1 MSSPHKHSASDV
13 SSDDPTSERSKMDS
27 LPTLTRNFLLAV
39 VLLALTGLPLTN
51 ADEPRVT
58 APPAELKADPFHKKY
73 VDAGGYPIVASEKV
87 NDYALKEAAY
97 LVDLLLAKRPD
108 VKAAL
113 IKSGSRLCIIAHNE
127 FTTDVPEFAWLKPKD
142 YWDARARGT
151 GGSQTDPYCSC
162 GEENLLCY
170 PGDPYSTE
178 NILIHEFAHNIHLRG
193 MVNVDASFD
202 RRLKETYDRAM
213 TAGLWKGKYAATN
226 HHEYFAEG
234 VQSWF
239 DNNRENDHDHNH
251 VNTRDEL
258 LEYDPGLAE
267 KCREVFGETKLVY
280 TKPATRLKDHLAGY
294 DPTTAPKFVWPER
307 LTEARRQIREKA
319 VKRTE
324 AAETKKGDNK
334 NETEQKKEQGGK
346 NYQSLQQVP
355 SESCGLAQRAATR
368 QPRATPWVS
377 SADLIPSPE
386 GAKPFGQFVSP
397 LQGLAVVDSLNPGR
411 CPGLS
416 SAGPS
421 GQTASW
427 LSDRTN
433 ADFHGT
439 PTLPSPP
446 ADSPQDPKLLTI
458 DRIFNST
465 DFDEENVGTIL
476 WKKKGPGYFTFET
489 WPKRPAAEKPVA
501 GEPPA
506 LRQIVWHDAATEEAK
521 IVVAGEAFIPAD
533 AAKDDKGN
541 KKPLS
546 VESFQFSDDE
556 SKLLIFTNSRRV
568 WRRNTRGDYWVL
580 DIASRELK
588 KLGGDAKP
596 STLMFAKF
604 SPDASH
610 VAFVRENNLY
620 VQKLADM
627 SVTLLTKD
635 GSATLINGTSDWVY
649 EEELD
654 LRDGYRWSPDGKS
667 IAFWQLDSS
676 GVREFFLINNTD
688 DSYSKP
694 IGIRYPKVG
703 EQNSAARIGVV
714 SASGGDVRWLDVP
727 GDPRNHYL
735 AQLEWTPNGKQI
747 ALQQFNRLQTTNRVM
762 LADPAT
768 GATRTILTETDP
780 AWLENENPFRWLK
793 NGEQFL
799 WISERDGWRRPY
811 LAETEKESLRRITQ
825 EQFDMIGLEAVDE
838 ASGAIYYAASPDNA
852 TQRYLYQATL
862 DGEKGERLTPNNQPG
877 WHTYNISPD
886 GKFAI
891 HTYSAFSHR
900 PIVNLVML
908 PEHKVVR
915 MLVSNPKLCVNLA
928 ALKKPTAE
936 FLRLDIGNDIQ
947 LDAWCLKPPGFDP
960 SSVKKYP
967 LMIFVYG
974 EPHGQTV
981 RDAWNSKRGLWHEM
995 LAQQGYLVA
1004 SVDNRGTMSP
1014 RGREWRKVV
1023 HRQIGILHP
1032 TEQAAATREMLK
1044 RWPQADPERIG
1055 IWGWSGGGSSSL
1067 NAIFQFPDL
1076 YRTAIAVAPVPNQ
1089 RMYDTIYQER
1099 YMGLPNDNADGYTRG
1114 SPITHAKNL
1123 KGNLLIVHGTG
1134 DDNCHYQG
1142 VELLMNELIAHNK
1155 PFSLMA
1161 YPNRS
1166 HSISEGQNTTRHLYQ
1181 LMTNYLQQHL
1191 PAK

>member
-1 MSSPHKHSASDV
+1 
-13 SSDDPTSERSKMDS
+13 MD
-27 LPTLTRNFLLAV
+27 LFPTLIRQSLLAA
-39 VLLALTGLPLTN
+39 VLLATGLSLTT
-51 ADEPRVT
+51 AAEPRVT

-87 NDYALKEAAY
+87 NDYALKEAAF
-97 LVDLLLAKRPD
+97 LVDLMLAKRPD
-108 VKAAL
+108 VKSAM

-142 YWDARARGT
+142 YWDARTRGT
-151 GGSQTDPYCSC
+151 GGSQTDPFCSC

-193 MVNVDASFD
+193 MVNVDPTFD

-267 KCREVFGETKLVY
+267 MCREVFGETKLVY

-294 DPTTAPKFVWPER
+294 APTTAPKFVWPER
-307 LTEARRQIREKA
+307 LNEARRQIREKA
-319 VKRTE
+319 VKRSE
-324 AAETKKGDNK
+324 AAASKTEETPK
-334 NETEQKKEQGGK
+334 
-346 NYQSLQQVP
+346 
-355 SESCGLAQRAATR
+355 
-368 QPRATPWVS
+368 
-377 SADLIPSPE
+377 AD
-386 GAKPFGQFVSP
+386 AKS
-397 LQGLAVVDSLNPGR
+397 NP
-411 CPGLS
+411 
-416 SAGPS
+416 
-421 GQTASW
+421 
-427 LSDRTN
+427 
-433 ADFHGT
+433 
-439 PTLPSPP
+439 
-446 ADSPQDPKLLTI
+446 LLTI
-458 DRIFNST
+458 DRIFNSP
-465 DFDEENVGTIL
+465 DFDEESIGTIL
-476 WKKKGPGYFTFET
+476 WKKKGPGYFTFEI
-489 WPKRPAAEKPVA
+489 WPKRPVAEKPVA

-506 LRQIVWHDAATEEAK
+506 LRQIVWHDTATEEAK
-521 IVVAGEAFIPAD
+521 IVIPGEAFIPAD

-541 KKPLS
+541 KRPLN
-546 VESFQFSDDE
+546 VESFKFSDDE
-556 SKLLIFTNSRRV
+556 SKVLIFTNSRRV

-620 VQKLADM
+620 AQNLADM
-627 SVTLLTKD
+627 SVTALTKD

-714 SASGGDVRWLDVP
+714 SAGGGDVRWLDVP

-735 AQLEWTPNGKQI
+735 AQLEWTPNGKQV

-762 LADPAT
+762 LADPVT
-768 GATRTILTETDP
+768 GTTRTILTETDP

-811 LAETEKESLRRITQ
+811 LAETEKESVRRITQ

-852 TQRYLYQATL
+852 TQRYLYRATL
-862 DGEKGERLTPNNQPG
+862 DGEKGERLTPDNQPG

-886 GKFAI
+886 GKFAF

-900 PIVNLVML
+900 PIVNLITL

-915 MLVSNPKLCVNLA
+915 MLASNPKLCLNLD

-936 FLRLDIGNDIQ
+936 VLRLEIGNDLQ

-960 SSVKKYP
+960 SAVKKYP
-967 LMIFVYG
+967 LLIYVYG

-981 RDAWNSKRGLWHEM
+981 RDAWDGKRGLWHLM

-1032 TEQAAATREMLK
+1032 TEQAAAAREMLK
-1044 RWPQADPERIG
+1044 RWPQADPDRIG

-1076 YRTAIAVAPVPNQ
+1076 YRTAIAIAPVPNQ
-1089 RMYDTIYQER
+1089 KMYDTIYQER

-1155 PFSLMA
+1155 LFSLMA

-1166 HSISEGQNTTRHLYQ
+1166 HSISEGANTTRHLYQ
-1181 LMTNYLQQHL
+1181 LMTDYLRKNL
-1191 PAK
+1191 PTN

>member
-1 MSSPHKHSASDV
+1 
-13 SSDDPTSERSKMDS
+13 MDS
-27 LPTLTRNFLLAV
+27 LPKLIRQSLLVV
-39 VLLALTGLPLTN
+39 VLLVTGLSLTT
-51 ADEPRVT
+51 AAEPRVT

-73 VDAGGYPIVASEKV
+73 IDAGGYPIVASEKV

-97 LVDLLLAKRPD
+97 LVDLMLAKRPD
-108 VKAAL
+108 VKAAM
-113 IKSGSRLCIIAHNE
+113 IKSGSRLCILAHNE

-193 MVNVDASFD
+193 MVNVDPTFD

-267 KCREVFGETKLVY
+267 MCREVFGETKLVY
-280 TKPATRLKDHLAGY
+280 TKPTTRLKDHLAGY

-307 LTEARRQIREKA
+307 LNEARRQIREKA
-319 VKRTE
+319 VNRSKE
-324 AAETKKGDNK
+324 AEKKVED
-334 NETEQKKEQGGK
+334 
-346 NYQSLQQVP
+346 
-355 SESCGLAQRAATR
+355 RAAAID
-368 QPRATPWVS
+368 QS
-377 SADLIPSPE
+377 
-386 GAKPFGQFVSP
+386 
-397 LQGLAVVDSLNPGR
+397 
-411 CPGLS
+411 
-416 SAGPS
+416 
-421 GQTASW
+421 
-427 LSDRTN
+427 
-433 ADFHGT
+433 
-439 PTLPSPP
+439 
-446 ADSPQDPKLLTI
+446 LLTI

-465 DFDEENVGTIL
+465 DFDEEGVGTIL
-476 WKKKGPGYFTFET
+476 WKKKGTGYFTYET

-506 LRQIVWHDAATEEAK
+506 LRQIVWHDTASDDTK
-521 IVVAGEAFIPAD
+521 IVVPGEAFIPAD

-556 SKLLIFTNSRRV
+556 SKVLIFTNSRRV

-620 VQKLADM
+620 VQKLSDL
-627 SVTLLTKD
+627 SVTPLTKD

-703 EQNSAARIGVV
+703 EQNSAARIGVI

-735 AQLEWTPNGKQI
+735 AQMEWTPNGKQV

-768 GATRTILTETDP
+768 GATHTILTETDP

-825 EQFDMIGLEAVDE
+825 EQFDMIGLESVDD
-838 ASGAIYYAASPDNA
+838 ASGTIYYAASPDNA
-852 TQRYLYQATL
+852 TQRYLYRAKL
-862 DGEKGERLTPNNQPG
+862 DGEKGERLTPDNQPG
-877 WHTYNISPD
+877 WHAYNISPD

-900 PIVNLVML
+900 PIVNLVTL

-960 SSVKKYP
+960 NAAKKYP

-981 RDAWNSKRGLWHEM
+981 RDAWNSKRGLWHVM

-1142 VELLMNELIAHNK
+1142 VEMLMNELIAHNK
-1155 PFSLMA
+1155 LFSLMA

-1166 HSISEGQNTTRHLYQ
+1166 HSISEGANTTRHLYQ
-1181 LMTNYLQQHL
+1181 LMTDYLRKNL
-1191 PAK
+1191 PTN

>member
-1 MSSPHKHSASDV
+1 MQLRFFRPLA
-13 SSDDPTSERSKMDS
+13 
-27 LPTLTRNFLLAV
+27 FLLSLV
-39 VLLALTGLPLTN
+39 VLWQSAASTAS
-51 ADEPRVT
+51 ADEFRVT
-58 APPAELKADPFHKKY
+58 APPAELKVDPFHKKY
-73 VDAGGYPIVASEKV
+73 VDVGGYPIVASEKV

-108 VKAAL
+108 VKAAM
-113 IKSGSRLCIIAHNE
+113 IKSGSRLCVLAHNE
-127 FTTDVPEFAWLKPKD
+127 FTTDVPEFAWLKPKN

-162 GEENLLCY
+162 GEENLLAY
-170 PGDPYSTE
+170 PGDPYSAE

-193 MVNVDASFD
+193 MVNVDPTFD

-213 TAGLWKGKYAATN
+213 TTGLWKGKYAATN

-258 LEYDPGLAE
+258 LEYDPGLAAM
-267 KCREVFGETKLVY
+267 CREVFGETKLVY
-280 TKPATRLKDHLAGY
+280 TKPTTRLKDHLAGY

-307 LTEARRQIREKA
+307 LTEARREIREKVVNRSKQA
-319 VKRTE
+319 TGEPVGVSPRTDAKPSPRAD
-324 AAETKKGDNK
+324 AARLAKA
-334 NETEQKKEQGGK
+334 NEDGK
-346 NYQSLQQVP
+346 NS
-355 SESCGLAQRAATR
+355 
-368 QPRATPWVS
+368 
-377 SADLIPSPE
+377 D
-386 GAKPFGQFVSP
+386 P
-397 LQGLAVVDSLNPGR
+397 LLSVDRLF
-411 CPGLS
+411 
-416 SAGPS
+416 
-421 GQTASW
+421 AS
-427 LSDRTN
+427 
-433 ADFHGT
+433 
-439 PTLPSPP
+439 
-446 ADSPQDPKLLTI
+446 K
-458 DRIFNST
+458 
-465 DFDEENVGTIL
+465 DFDEESLGTFL
-476 WKKKGPGYFTFET
+476 WKKQGAGYFTFEA
-489 WPKRPAAEKPVA
+489 WPKRPAGEKPVS
-501 GEPPA
+501 GEPPE
-506 LRQIVWHDAATEEAK
+506 LRSIVWHDTTSDETK
-521 IVVAGEAFIPAD
+521 VIVPGESFIPAD
-533 AAKDDKGN
+533 AKPDDKGH
-541 KKPLS
+541 KQPLS

-568 WRRNTRGDYWVL
+568 WRQNTRGDYWLL
-580 DIASRELK
+580 DIAKRELK

-596 STLMFAKF
+596 SSLMFAKF
-604 SPDASH
+604 APDASRI
-610 VAFVRENNLY
+610 AFVRDNNLF
-620 VQKLADM
+620 VQNLADL
-627 SVTLLTKD
+627 SITPLTKD

-654 LRDGYRWSPDGKS
+654 LRDGYRWSPDS
-667 IAFWQLDSS
+667 RTIAFWQLDSS

-714 SASGGDVRWLDVP
+714 SVDGGEPKWLEVP
-727 GDPRNHYL
+727 GDSRNHYL
-735 AQLEWTPNGKQI
+735 AQLDWTPDGKQV
-747 ALQQFNRLQTTNRVM
+747 ALQQFNRLQNTNRVM

-780 AWLENENPFRWLK
+780 AWLENENPFRWVK
-793 NGEQFL
+793 NGEQFV

-811 LAETEKESLRRITQ
+811 LAKSTGNTEPPPPQRITQ
-825 EQFDMIGLEAVDE
+825 EQFDMISLEAVDE
-838 ASGAIYYAASPDNA
+838 ANQAVYYAASPSDP
-852 TQRYLYQATL
+852 TQRYLYRATL
-862 DGEKGERLTPNNQPG
+862 DGEKGERLTPDNLPG
-877 WHTYNISPD
+877 WNTYNISPD
-886 GKFAI
+886 RKFAV
-891 HTYSAFSHR
+891 HFYSSFSHR
-900 PIVNLVML
+900 PTAQLISL
-908 PEHKVVR
+908 PDHKHLR
-915 MLVSNPKLCVNLA
+915 SLINNQKLCVTLD
-928 ALKKPTAE
+928 ALQQTKAE
-936 FLRLDIGNDIQ
+936 FLRLDIGNDLL

-960 SSVKKYP
+960 AASKKYP
-967 LMIFVYG
+967 LLIFVYG

-981 RDAWNSKRGLWHEM
+981 RDAWNGKRGLWHWM
-995 LAQQGYLVA
+995 LAQQGYVVA

-1044 RWPQADPERIG
+1044 RWPQVDPDRVG

-1089 RMYDTIYQER
+1089 KMYDTIYQER

-1181 LMTNYLQQHL
+1181 LMTNYLQQNL
-1191 PAK
+1191 PTK

>member
-1 MSSPHKHSASDV
+1 MNMSR
-13 SSDDPTSERSKMDS
+13 EIRRSLS
-27 LPTLTRNFLLAV
+27 LAV
-39 VLLALTGLPLTN
+39 LAALIWLPFTN

-58 APPAELKADPFHKKY
+58 APPVELKVDPFHKKY
-73 VDAGGYPIVASEKV
+73 IDAGGYPIVASEKV

-97 LVDLLLAKRPD
+97 LVDLMLAKRPD
-108 VKAAL
+108 VKKAM

-151 GGSQTDPYCSC
+151 GGSQSDPYCSC
-162 GEENLLCY
+162 GEENLLAY

-193 MVNVDASFD
+193 MVNVDPTFD
-202 RRLKETYDRAM
+202 RRLKETYERAM
-213 TAGLWKGKYAATN
+213 AAGRWKGKYAATN

-251 VNTRDEL
+251 VNTREEL
-258 LEYDPGLAE
+258 YEYDTGLAAI
-267 KCREVFGETKLVY
+267 CHEVFGDTKLAY
-280 TKPATRLKDHLAGY
+280 TKPTTRLKDHLAGY
-294 DPTTAPKFVWPER
+294 DPSTAPKFVWPER
-307 LTEARRQIREKA
+307 LNEARRQIREKA
-319 VKRTE
+319 VNRSKE
-324 AAETKKGDNK
+324 A
-334 NETEQKKEQGGK
+334 
-346 NYQSLQQVP
+346 
-355 SESCGLAQRAATR
+355 ESKVGEASKT
-368 QPRATPWVS
+368 
-377 SADLIPSPE
+377 D
-386 GAKPFGQFVSP
+386 AKP
-397 LQGLAVVDSLNPGR
+397 NP
-411 CPGLS
+411 
-416 SAGPS
+416 
-421 GQTASW
+421 
-427 LSDRTN
+427 
-433 ADFHGT
+433 
-439 PTLPSPP
+439 
-446 ADSPQDPKLLTI
+446 LLTI
-458 DRIFNST
+458 DRIFASK
-465 DFDEENVGTIL
+465 DFDEESLGTFV
-476 WKKKGPGYFTFET
+476 WKKHGTGYYTLEKPKEGESGRDLVWRDSATDET
-489 WPKRPAAEKPVA
+489 KIIVSAAEFA
-501 GEPPA
+501 PP
-506 LRQIVWHDAATEEAK
+506 DPT
-521 IVVAGEAFIPAD
+521 AD
-533 AAKDDKGN
+533 HR
-541 KKPLS
+541 PLD

-556 SKLLIFTNSRRV
+556 SKLLIYTDSRRV
-568 WRRNTRGDYWVL
+568 WRRNTRGNYWVFDL
-580 DIASRELK
+580 ANRELK

-596 STLMFAKF
+596 SMMFAKF
-604 SPDASH
+604 SPEGYEVS
-610 VAFVRENNLY
+610 FVRDNNLF
-620 VQKLADM
+620 VQNLTNM
-627 SVTLLTKD
+627 SITALTTD

-654 LRDGYRWSPDGKS
+654 LRDGYRWSPDGRS
-667 IAFWQLDSS
+667 IAFWQLDASN
-676 GVREFFLINNTD
+676 VREFFLINNTD

-703 EQNSAARIGVV
+703 EQNSSARIGVV
-714 SASGGDVRWLDVP
+714 SSSGSGTPAPPRWLDVP
-727 GDPRNHYL
+727 GDPRNHYI
-735 AQLEWTPNGKQI
+735 AQMEWTPDGSQI
-747 ALQQFNRLQTTNRVM
+747 ALQQFNRLQNTNRVM
-762 LADPAT
+762 FADPKT
-768 GATRTILTETDP
+768 GVTRTILTETDP
-780 AWLENENPFRWLK
+780 AWLENENPFRWV
-793 NGEQFL
+793 GEGDQFL

-811 LAETEKESLRRITQ
+811 LTASASGEFLWSGETKPTVNQPFFAKVEPPKPEKIPRALHRVTQ
-825 EQFDMIGLEAVDE
+825 DQHDMIAFESYGYPDL
-838 ASGAIYYAASPDNA
+838 IYYSASPANA
-852 TQRYLYQATL
+852 TQRYLYRAKL
-862 DGEKGERLTPNNQPG
+862 NGEKGERLTPENQPG

-886 GKFAI
+886 AKFAV
-891 HTYSAFSHR
+891 HTYSAFMRH
-900 PIVNLVML
+900 PTTELITL
-908 PEHKVVR
+908 PDHKQVR
-915 MLVSNPKLCVNLA
+915 LLVSNPKLSVALA
-928 ALKKPTAE
+928 ALKQPTAE

-947 LDAWCLKPPGFDP
+947 LDAWCLKPPDFD
-960 SSVKKYP
+960 STAIKKYP
-967 LMIFVYG
+967 LLIFVYG

-981 RDAWNSKRGLWHEM
+981 RDAWNSKRGLWHLM

-1089 RMYDTIYQER
+1089 KMYDTIYQER
-1099 YMGLPNDNADGYTRG
+1099 YMGLPNDNADGYQRG

>member
-1 MSSPHKHSASDV
+1 MPSLL
-13 SSDDPTSERSKMDS
+13 TLIRRS
-27 LPTLTRNFLLAV
+27 LLVAV
-39 VLLALTGLPLTN
+39 LVALTGLSLTN
-51 ADEPRVT
+51 ADEPQVT
-58 APPAELKADPFHKKY
+58 APPAELKVDPFHKKY
-73 VDAGGYPIVASEKV
+73 VNAGGYPIVASEKV

-97 LVDLLLAKRPD
+97 LVDLMLAKRPD
-108 VKAAL
+108 VKAAM

-162 GEENLLCY
+162 GEENLLAY

-193 MVNVDASFD
+193 MVNVDPTFD

-213 TAGLWKGKYAATN
+213 TAGLWKGKYAASN

-251 VNTRDEL
+251 VNTREEL
-258 LEYDPGLAE
+258 LEYDPGLAAM
-267 KCREVFGETKLVY
+267 CREVFGETKLVY
-280 TKPATRLKDHLAGY
+280 TKPTTRLKDHLAGY

-307 LTEARRQIREKA
+307 LNEARRQIREKA
-319 VKRTE
+319 VNRSKE
-324 AAETKKGDNK
+324 AEKKVEDR
-334 NETEQKKEQGGK
+334 
-346 NYQSLQQVP
+346 S
-355 SESCGLAQRAATR
+355 AAIDK
-368 QPRATPWVS
+368 S
-377 SADLIPSPE
+377 
-386 GAKPFGQFVSP
+386 
-397 LQGLAVVDSLNPGR
+397 
-411 CPGLS
+411 
-416 SAGPS
+416 
-421 GQTASW
+421 
-427 LSDRTN
+427 
-433 ADFHGT
+433 
-439 PTLPSPP
+439 
-446 ADSPQDPKLLTI
+446 LLTI

-465 DFDEENVGTIL
+465 DFDEESVGTIL

-506 LRQIVWHDAATEEAK
+506 LRQIVWHDTASEDAK
-521 IVVAGEAFIPAD
+521 IVVAGDAFIPSD

-541 KKPLS
+541 KKPLN
-546 VESFQFSDDE
+546 VESFQFSEDE

-580 DIASRELK
+580 DIATRELK
-588 KLGGDAKP
+588 KLGGDAKS

-610 VAFVRENNLY
+610 IAFVRENNLY

-627 SVTLLTKD
+627 SVTPLTKD

-727 GDPRNHYL
+727 GDSRNHYL
-735 AQLEWTPNGKQI
+735 AQMEWTPNGKQV
-747 ALQQFNRLQTTNRVM
+747 ALQQFNRLQNANRVM

-838 ASGAIYYAASPDNA
+838 TSGAIYYAAAPDNA
-852 TQRYLYQATL
+852 TQRYLYRATL
-862 DGEKGERLTPNNQPG
+862 DGEKGERLTPADQPG

-900 PIVNLVML
+900 PIVKLVTL

-915 MLVSNPKLCVNLA
+915 LLVSNPKLCVNLA

-960 SSVKKYP
+960 STAKKYP
-967 LMIFVYG
+967 LLIFVYG

-981 RDAWNSKRGLWHEM
+981 RDSWNSKRGLWHLM

-1032 TEQAAATREMLK
+1032 NEQAAATREMLK

-1089 RMYDTIYQER
+1089 KMYDTIYQER

-1155 PFSLMA
+1155 LFSLMA

-1166 HSISEGQNTTRHLYQ
+1166 HSISEGANTTRHLYQ
-1181 LMTNYLQQHL
+1181 LMTDYLRKNL
-1191 PAK
+1191 PTN

>member
-1 MSSPHKHSASDV
+1 MHLRFLLLVVLWQS
-13 SSDDPTSERSKMDS
+13 PTS
-27 LPTLTRNFLLAV
+27 
-39 VLLALTGLPLTN
+39 
-51 ADEPRVT
+51 ADDVRIA
-58 APPAELKADPFHKKY
+58 APPAELKVDPFHKKY
-73 VDAGGYPIVASEKV
+73 IDAGGYPIVASEKV
-87 NDYALKEAAY
+87 NDFALKEAAY
-97 LVDLLLAKRPD
+97 LVDLMLAKRPD
-108 VKAAL
+108 IKAAM

-162 GEENLLCY
+162 GEENLLGY

-193 MVNVDASFD
+193 MLNVDPTFD

-251 VNTRDEL
+251 VNTRVEL
-258 LEYDPGLAE
+258 LEYDPGLAAM
-267 KCREVFGETKLVY
+267 CREVFSDTTLVY
-280 TKPATRLKDHLAGY
+280 TKPTTRLRDHLAGY

-307 LTEARRQIREKA
+307 LNEARRQIREKA
-319 VKRTE
+319 VNRSKE
-324 AAETKKGDNK
+324 AEKKAEDR
-334 NETEQKKEQGGK
+334 
-346 NYQSLQQVP
+346 
-355 SESCGLAQRAATR
+355 SE
-368 QPRATPWVS
+368 
-377 SADLIPSPE
+377 
-386 GAKPFGQFVSP
+386 
-397 LQGLAVVDSLNPGR
+397 VVDK
-411 CPGLS
+411 
-416 SAGPS
+416 
-421 GQTASW
+421 T
-427 LSDRTN
+427 
-433 ADFHGT
+433 
-439 PTLPSPP
+439 
-446 ADSPQDPKLLTI
+446 LLTV
-458 DRIFNST
+458 DRIFASK
-465 DFDEENVGTIL
+465 DFEEESLGTFV
-476 WKKKGPGYFTFET
+476 WKKRGPGYFTFES
-489 WPKRPAAEKPVA
+489 WLKRPTAEKPVA

-506 LRQIVWHDAATEEAK
+506 ARQIIWHDAASDETK
-521 IVVAGEAFIPAD
+521 IVVPAELLIPAN
-533 AAKDDKGN
+533 AEKDDKGN
-541 KKPLS
+541 RKPLN
-546 VESFQFSDDE
+546 VESFLFSDDE

-580 DIASRELK
+580 DIASHELK
-588 KLGGDAKP
+588 KLGGDAKS

-604 SPDASH
+604 STDASR

-620 VQKLADM
+620 VQNLADM
-627 SVTLLTKD
+627 SITALTKD

-667 IAFWQLDSS
+667 IAFWQIDSS

-688 DSYSKP
+688 ESYSKP

-703 EQNSAARIGVV
+703 EQNSAARIGIV
-714 SASGGDVRWLDVP
+714 SIAGGEPKWLDVP

-735 AQLEWTPNGKQI
+735 AQMEWTPDGKQV
-747 ALQQFNRLQTTNRVM
+747 ALQQFNRLQNMNRVM
-762 LADPAT
+762 LADPQT

-811 LAETEKESLRRITQ
+811 RASTSAPALKPEASAKDGQGDTSLVLQPSKNTPLTRITQ
-825 EQFDMIGLEAVDE
+825 EQFDMIGFEAVDE

-852 TQRYLYQATL
+852 TQRYLYRATL
-862 DGEKGERLTPNNQPG
+862 DGDKGERLTPDNRTG
-877 WHTYNISPD
+877 WNTYNISPD
-886 GKFAI
+886 GKFAL

-900 PIVNLVML
+900 PVVQLVSL
-908 PEHKVVR
+908 PDHKIVR
-915 MLVSNPKLCVNLA
+915 MLVSNPKLCVALA
-928 ALKKPTAE
+928 ALKWPTAE
-936 FLRLDIGNDIQ
+936 FLRLDIGNDVQ

-960 SSVKKYP
+960 AAIKKYP
-967 LMIFVYG
+967 LLIHVYG

-981 RDAWNSKRGLWHEM
+981 RDVWNSKYGLWHRM

-1014 RGREWRKVV
+1014 RGREFRKIV
-1023 HRQIGILHP
+1023 HRQVGILHP
-1032 TEQAAATREMLK
+1032 TEQAAAAREMLK
-1044 RWPQADPERIG
+1044 RWPQADPERVG

-1089 RMYDTIYQER
+1089 KMYDTIYQER
-1099 YMGLPNDNADGYTRG
+1099 YMGLPTDNADGYTRG

-1142 VELLMNELIAHNK
+1142 AELLMNELIAHNK
-1155 PFSLMA
+1155 PFSMMA

-1166 HSISEGQNTTRHLYQ
+1166 HAISEGSNTTRHLFN
-1181 LMTNYLQQHL
+1181 LMTEYLHQHL
-1191 PAK
+1191 PVGHALQNSASK

>member
-1 MSSPHKHSASDV
+1 MHLRFFRPLRFILLLIVVWQAPASADDV
-13 SSDDPTSERSKMDS
+13 RI
-27 LPTLTRNFLLAV
+27 
-39 VLLALTGLPLTN
+39 
-51 ADEPRVT
+51 T
-58 APPAELKADPFHKKY
+58 APPAVLKVDPFHKKY

-97 LVDLLLAKRPD
+97 LVNLMLAQRPD
-108 VKAAL
+108 VKAAM

-127 FTTDVPEFAWLKPKD
+127 FTTDLPEFAWLKPKD

-162 GEENLLCY
+162 GEENLLGY

-193 MVNVDASFD
+193 MVNVDPTFD

-213 TAGLWKGKYAATN
+213 AAGRWKGKYAATN

-251 VNTRDEL
+251 VNTREEL
-258 LEYDPGLAE
+258 YEYDTGLAAI
-267 KCREVFGETKLVY
+267 CHEVFGDTKIVY
-280 TKPATRLKDHLAGY
+280 TKPTTRLKDHLAGY
-294 DPTTAPKFVWPER
+294 DPTKAPTFIWPVR
-307 LTEARRQIREKA
+307 LNEARRQIREKA
-319 VKRTE
+319 VKRSEE
-324 AAETKKGDNK
+324 AEKKV
-334 NETEQKKEQGGK
+334 E
-346 NYQSLQQVP
+346 
-355 SESCGLAQRAATR
+355 
-368 QPRATPWVS
+368 
-377 SADLIPSPE
+377 
-386 GAKPFGQFVSP
+386 
-397 LQGLAVVDSLNPGR
+397 
-411 CPGLS
+411 
-416 SAGPS
+416 
-421 GQTASW
+421 
-427 LSDRTN
+427 DRTEVI
-433 ADFHGT
+433 DKT
-439 PTLPSPP
+439 
-446 ADSPQDPKLLTI
+446 LLTL
-458 DRIFNST
+458 DRIFASK
-465 DFDEENVGTIL
+465 DFEEESLGTFV
-476 WKKKGPGYFTFET
+476 WKKRGPGYFTFES

-506 LRQIVWHDAATEEAK
+506 PRQIVWHDSASDEAK
-521 IVVAGEAFIPAD
+521 IVVPAELFIPAD
-533 AAKDDKGN
+533 AEKDDKGN
-541 KKPLS
+541 RKPLG

-556 SKLLIFTNSRRV
+556 SKLLIFTNGRRV

-580 DIASRELK
+580 DIAKRELK

-604 SPDASH
+604 APDTSR

-620 VQKLADM
+620 VQNLADM
-627 SVTLLTKD
+627 SITALTKD
-635 GSATLINGTSDWVY
+635 GSATLINGTADWVY

-654 LRDGYRWSPDGKS
+654 LRDGYRWSPDGQS
-667 IAFWQLDSS
+667 IAFWQIDSS
-676 GVREFFLINNTD
+676 DVREFFLINNTD

-714 SASGGDVRWLDVP
+714 SIAGGEPKWLDVP

-735 AQLEWTPNGKQI
+735 AQMEWTPDGKQV
-747 ALQQFNRLQTTNRVM
+747 ALQQFNRLQNTNRVM
-762 LADPAT
+762 LADPQT
-768 GATRTILTETDP
+768 GATRTILTESDP
-780 AWLENENPFRWLK
+780 AWLENENPFRWIK

-811 LAETEKESLRRITQ
+811 LASTSALALKPEAPAKDGQSDSSLALQASKNTPCVRITQ

-838 ASGAIYYAASPDNA
+838 TNGAIYYAASPDNA
-852 TQRYLYQATL
+852 TQRYLYRATF
-862 DGEKGERLTPNNQPG
+862 DGAKGERVTPPEHRTG
-877 WHTYNISPD
+877 WNTYNISPD
-886 GKFAI
+886 GKFAV
-891 HTYSAFSHR
+891 HTYSAFAHR
-900 PIVNLVML
+900 PIVQLVTL
-908 PEHKVVR
+908 PEHKHVR
-915 MLVSNPKLCVNLA
+915 SLVNNQKLCVALA
-928 ALKKPTAE
+928 ALKRPTAE
-936 FLRLDIGNDIQ
+936 FLRLDIGNDVQ

-960 SSVKKYP
+960 AAIKKYP
-967 LMIFVYG
+967 LLIHVYG

-981 RDAWNSKRGLWHEM
+981 RDVWNSKYGLWHWM

-1014 RGREWRKVV
+1014 RGREFRKVV
-1023 HRQIGILHP
+1023 HRKVGILHP
-1032 TEQAAATREMLK
+1032 AEQAAAAREMLK
-1044 RWPQADPERIG
+1044 RWPQVDPDRIG

-1089 RMYDTIYQER
+1089 KLYDTIYQER
-1099 YMGLPNDNADGYTRG
+1099 YMGLPTDNADGYQKG

-1166 HSISEGQNTTRHLYQ
+1166 HAISEGQNTTRHLFN
-1181 LMTNYLQQHL
+1181 LMTEYLHQHL
-1191 PAK
+1191 PVGPTREAVSKP

>member
-1 MSSPHKHSASDV
+1 MN
-13 SSDDPTSERSKMDS
+13 S
-27 LPTLTRNFLLAV
+27 LNTLMRRTLMVAVLAAMTTLTH
-39 VLLALTGLPLTN
+39 TN

-58 APPAELKADPFHKKY
+58 APPAELKVDPFHKKFI
-73 VDAGGYPIVASEKV
+73 DAGGYPIVASEKV

-97 LVDLLLAKRPD
+97 LVNLMLAKRQD
-108 VKAAL
+108 VREAM

-151 GGSQTDPYCSC
+151 GGSQTDPFCSC
-162 GEENLLCY
+162 GEENLLGY

-193 MVNVDASFD
+193 MVNVDPTFD

-258 LEYDPGLAE
+258 LEYDPGLAAM
-267 KCREVFGETKLVY
+267 CREVFGDTKLVY
-280 TKPATRLKDHLAGY
+280 TKPTTRLKDHLAGY

-307 LTEARRQIREKA
+307 LNEARRQIREKA
-319 VKRTE
+319 VNRSKE
-324 AAETKKGDNK
+324 AEK
-334 NETEQKKEQGGK
+334 
-346 NYQSLQQVP
+346 
-355 SESCGLAQRAATR
+355 
-368 QPRATPWVS
+368 
-377 SADLIPSPE
+377 
-386 GAKPFGQFVSP
+386 
-397 LQGLAVVDSLNPGR
+397 
-411 CPGLS
+411 
-416 SAGPS
+416 
-421 GQTASW
+421 ASDK
-427 LSDRTN
+427 S
-433 ADFHGT
+433 
-439 PTLPSPP
+439 
-446 ADSPQDPKLLTI
+446 LLTI

-465 DFDEENVGTIL
+465 DFDEESSGAIV
-476 WKKKGPGYFTFET
+476 WKKKGAGYFTFEI
-489 WPKRPAAEKPVA
+489 WPKRPPTEKPVA

-506 LRQIVWHDAATEEAK
+506 RRQLVWHDTTSDETK
-521 IVVAGEAFIPAD
+521 VVVSGESFIPAD
-533 AAKDDKGN
+533 AKNDDKGN
-541 KKPLS
+541 KKPLN

-568 WRRNTRGDYWVL
+568 WRRNTRGDFWVL
-580 DIASRELK
+580 DIAKGELK

-596 STLMFAKF
+596 ATLMFAKL
-604 SPDASH
+604 SPDASR

-620 VQKLADM
+620 VQNLADM
-627 SVTLLTKD
+627 SITALTKD
-635 GSATLINGTSDWVY
+635 GSTTLINGTSDWVY

-703 EQNSAARIGVV
+703 EQNSSARIGVI

-735 AQLEWTPNGKQI
+735 AQMEWTPDGKQI
-747 ALQQFNRLQTTNRVM
+747 ALQQFNRLQNTNHVM

-793 NGEQFL
+793 NGEQFV

-811 LAETEKESLRRITQ
+811 LASMSPTLKPEAPAKPNEGTLSPAFQASQPVQNTPVARIAQ
-825 EQFDMIGLEAVDE
+825 DSFDMIGFDAIDE
-838 ASGAIYYAASPDNA
+838 VTGSVYFSASPDNA
-852 TQRYLYQATL
+852 TQRYLYRAKL
-862 DGEKGERLTPNNQPG
+862 DGEKSERVTPEGLAG
-877 WHTYNISPD
+877 WNTYNIAPD

-891 HTYSAFSHR
+891 HIFSSFMHQ
-900 PIVNLVML
+900 PVVKLISL
-908 PEHKVVR
+908 PDHKTIRV
-915 MLVSNPKLCVNLA
+915 LA
-928 ALKKPTAE
+928 ANDKLFVKLAELQKPNLE
-936 FLRLDIGNDIQ
+936 FLRLDIGNDVQ
-947 LDAWCLKPPGFDP
+947 LDAWCLKPPGFEANAD
-960 SSVKKYP
+960 KKYP
-967 LMIFVYG
+967 LLIHVYG

-981 RDAWNSKRGLWHEM
+981 RDAWTGKRGMWHWI
-995 LAQQGYLVA
+995 LAQQGYVVA

-1014 RGREWRKVV
+1014 RGRDFRKVV
-1023 HRQIGILHP
+1023 YRQIGILHP
-1032 TEQAAATREMLK
+1032 TEQAAAAREMLK
-1044 RWPQADPERIG
+1044 RWPQVDPTRVG

-1076 YRTAIAVAPVPNQ
+1076 YRTAIAVAPVPHQ
-1089 RMYDTIYQER
+1089 KMYDTIYQER
-1099 YMGLPNDNADGYTRG
+1099 YMGLPNDNADGYLKG

-1155 PFSLMA
+1155 PFSIMA

-1166 HSISEGQNTTRHLYQ
+1166 HSISEGTNTTRHLYQ
-1181 LMTNYLQQHL
+1181 LMTDYLRQNL
-1191 PAK
+1191 PPTK

>member
-1 MSSPHKHSASDV
+1 
-13 SSDDPTSERSKMDS
+13 MDS
-27 LPTLTRNFLLAV
+27 LPTLIRHSLLAA

-51 ADEPRVT
+51 AAEPRVT
-58 APPAELKADPFHKKY
+58 APPAELKVDPFHKKFLS
-73 VDAGGYPIVASEKV
+73 ASGYPIVASEKV

-97 LVDLLLAKRPD
+97 LVDLMLAKRPD
-108 VKAAL
+108 VKAAM
-113 IKSGSRLCIIAHNE
+113 IKSGSRLCVIAHNE

-151 GGSQTDPYCSC
+151 GGSQTDPFCSC
-162 GEENLLCY
+162 GEENLLGY

-193 MVNVDASFD
+193 MVNVDPTFD

-251 VNTRDEL
+251 VNTRAEL

-267 KCREVFGETKLVY
+267 MCREVFGDTKLVY
-280 TKPATRLKDHLAGY
+280 TKPITRLKDHLAGY

-307 LTEARRQIREKA
+307 LNEARRQIREKA
-319 VKRTE
+319 VKRSEQATGE
-324 AAETKKGDNK
+324 PVGVSPRTDAKPSPGADATRLANAQQAAEIDK
-334 NETEQKKEQGGK
+334 
-346 NYQSLQQVP
+346 S
-355 SESCGLAQRAATR
+355 
-368 QPRATPWVS
+368 
-377 SADLIPSPE
+377 
-386 GAKPFGQFVSP
+386 
-397 LQGLAVVDSLNPGR
+397 
-411 CPGLS
+411 
-416 SAGPS
+416 
-421 GQTASW
+421 
-427 LSDRTN
+427 
-433 ADFHGT
+433 
-439 PTLPSPP
+439 
-446 ADSPQDPKLLTI
+446 LLTI

-465 DFDEENVGTIL
+465 DFDEEGVGTIL
-476 WKKKGPGYFTFET
+476 WKKRGAGYFTFET
-489 WPKRPAAEKPVA
+489 WPKPPAGVQPVA

-506 LRQIVWHDAATEEAK
+506 LRQIVWHDTGSDETK
-521 IVVAGEAFIPAD
+521 IVVPGDSFIPAD

-541 KKPLS
+541 KKPLN
-546 VESFQFSDDE
+546 VESFLFSDDE
-556 SKLLIFTNSRRV
+556 SKVLIFTNSRRV

-580 DIASRELK
+580 DIATRELK

-596 STLMFAKF
+596 ATLMFAKF
-604 SPDASH
+604 SPDASR

-620 VQKLADM
+620 VQNLADM
-627 SVTLLTKD
+627 SITPLTKD

-714 SASGGDVRWLDVP
+714 SAGGGEVRWLDVP

-735 AQLEWTPNGKQI
+735 AQMEWTPSGQQV
-747 ALQQFNRLQTTNRVM
+747 ALQQFNRLQNTNRVM

-780 AWLENENPFRWLK
+780 AWLENENPFRWIK

-811 LAETEKESLRRITQ
+811 LVETGKEPLRRITQ

-852 TQRYLYQATL
+852 TQRYLYRATL
-862 DGEKGERLTPNNQPG
+862 DGEKGERLTPDNLPG
-877 WHTYNISPD
+877 WNTYNISPD
-886 GKFAI
+886 GKFAL
-891 HTYSAFSHR
+891 HTYSAFSRR
-900 PIVNLVML
+900 PTVSLISLPDHKQVRNLVTN
-908 PEHKVVR
+908 
-915 MLVSNPKLCVNLA
+915 SKLCVSLG
-928 ALKKPTAE
+928 ALKWPKAE
-936 FLRLDIGNDIQ
+936 FLRLGIDNDLL

-960 SSVKKYP
+960 NAVKKYP
-967 LMIFVYG
+967 LLIFVYG

-981 RDAWNSKRGLWHEM
+981 RDAWNSKRGLWHVM
-995 LAQQGYLVA
+995 LAQQGYIVA

-1089 RMYDTIYQER
+1089 KMYDTIYQER

-1181 LMTNYLQQHL
+1181 LMADYLRQHL
-1191 PAK
+1191 PTNR